1 VLGIYLKES
10 MIRNKLKEMSNNG
23 ILQKIT
29 LQKIEVLFFEDE
41 YIHNELNEAY
51 NMTEAERQELK

>member
-1 VLGIYLKES
+1 MGIYLKES
-10 MIRNKLKEMSNNG
+10 TIRNKLKEMSNND

-41 YIHNELNEAY
+41 YIHNELNEAEK
-51 NMTEAERQELK
+51 MTEA